1 MSSPSESVQ
10 QTDPK
15 RAIAWAFY
23 LGISWTWCIGMFLP
37 ILLVRDYG
45 PLGWVIFAIPNVLG
59 AAAMGWAFKTRN
71 ASLTVVAKHTHA
83 TNTFS
88 LVTIS
93 FHAFFV
99 PWLLSQ
105 LLGPLAAAIGTG
117 LLILVSAPL
126 LLTRLSAPMLAGI
139 VFLFSIFCATALT
152 GASALALPAWRGA
165 APFDLLALTAVCTL
179 GFLTCPYLDLTFH
192 RARQHCL
199 TPGESKIAFGV
210 GFGVIFASMIVLTL
224 LYTPLLLGT
233 RGTES
238 ARWIIALHVLVQA
251 CFTVGIHTG
260 ALRSSA
266 SSPEAHRAI
275 STGLVAAVAIGAALA
290 IAARAYDSSYN
301 PTAEALVTSEVEPE
315 TPPTIGGLTGGEF
328 VYRSYLSFYGLI
340 APAYVWLCMFPTRG
354 FTRPHPR
361 QLLITA
367 LSILLA
373 LPFFVVAFIYRRIEW
388 VVPGVAI
395 ILAARLLL
403 DRVRRDWLE
412 EERAILR
419 ES

>member
-1 MSSPSESVQ
+1 
-10 QTDPK
+10 
-15 RAIAWAFY
+15 
-23 LGISWTWCIGMFLP
+23 MFLP

-45 PLGWVIFAIPNVLG
+45 PLGWLIFAIPNILG

-71 ASLTVVAKHTHA
+71 ASLTVVAKHPHA
-83 TNTFS
+83 TNIFS

-105 LLGPLAAAIGTG
+105 LLGPLAAALGTG
-117 LLILVSAPL
+117 MLILVSAPL

-139 VFLFSIFCATALT
+139 VFLVSIFSASALA
-152 GASALALPAWRGA
+152 GADALALPAWRGA
-165 APFDLLALTAVCTL
+165 APFDLLALAAVCTL

-199 TPGESKIAFGV
+199 TPGESKLAFAL
-210 GFGVIFASMIVLTL
+210 GFGVVFASMILLTL

-233 RGTES
+233 RGTEP

-251 CFTVGIHTG
+251 CFTVGVHTG

-266 SSPEAHRAI
+266 SSPETHRAI
-275 STGLVAAVAIGAALA
+275 STSLAVAVAIGATLA
-290 IAARAYDSSYN
+290 IAARAYDTSFD
-301 PTAEALVTSEVEPE
+301 PAAQALVTTELEPE
-315 TPPTIGGLTGGEF
+315 TPPVVGGLTGGEF

-361 QLLITA
+361 QLLVSAVAVVI
-367 LSILLA
+367 A